1 MKKEIVVM
9 NLISRKLSEL
19 VEELSTNE
27 FIQEVGDEIYVQ
39 TGEDLHS
46 KDVKDLV
53 GSKVIPLLEKI
64 TEFSKENG

>member
-9 NLISRKLSEL
+9 NLISRKLSNL
-19 VEELSTNE
+19 IEELSTNE
-27 FIQEVGDEIYVQ
+27 FIEEVGDEIYVQ
-39 TGEDLHS
+39 TGNSLSPD
-46 KDVKDLV
+46 DVKDLV